1 MVEGW
6 ADLEILQPK
15 VSKIAILK
23 FWPANNL
30 RTVSFGSFLQEEKMF
45 SWFQLTSWAHNFNN
59 LEQNFFQPIGKNRY
73 FRHFNFFPTF
83 PHLHFLICYRIR
95 QMLSFQRFWQLQVT
109 TVNRKWPKTGNFQV
123 FLNFGPLKGEI
134 FKFFLHHIS

>member
-30 RTVSFGSFLQEEKMF
+30 RTVSFGSFSQEEKMF
-45 SWFQLTSWAHNFNN
+45 SWFQLTSWAQNFNN
-59 LEQNFFQPIGKNRY
+59 LEQKIFQPIGKNRY
-73 FRHFNFFPTF
+73 FRHFDFFLTF
-83 PHLHFLICYRIR
+83 PHLHFLICYRTR
-95 QMLSFQRFWQLQVT
+95 QMLSLKRFWQLMLT
-109 TVNRKWPKTGNFQV
+109 DVNRKWPKNR
-123 FLNFGPLKGEI
+123 
-134 FKFFLHHIS
+134 KFFSFFQFLTSQEKIFQFF